1 MNANVIMTSRTPKT
15 HNPHLEQIL
24 DDALDAFDD
33 VDDTEAQQDEAEE
46 APSLPTSSRPSPA
59 DNLTLSSD
67 SREENAPPPSIE
79 DAAGR
84 AFEDALRALDQLR
97 THDTEASSSA
107 DADLAEADMKLV
119 EQFVTT
125 LGESLS
131 GLGTDPGNDN
141 LPPRAGL
148 NDEKGELP
156 IVERLVE
163 SIVGHLLSADVLK
176 QPMRQ
181 MRVAYAQW
189 LPKQTSLTDDQ
200 RRKYE
205 RQQQL
210 IHDICQK
217 YERGASTTEIMQSLA
232 DMQETGEIPDGVM
245 SQLDTDGAL
254 ETVMDRIG
262 SLDLRK

>member
-1 MNANVIMTSRTPKT
+1 MASRSSETRNT
-15 HNPHLEQIL
+15 NLEQIL
-24 DDALDAFDD
+24 DEALDAYDD
-33 VDDTEAQQDEAEE
+33 IELEAQQDEAEE
-46 APSLPTSSRPSPA
+46 APTLPVPSSSPVEGTF
-59 DNLTLSSD
+59 TLPND
-67 SREENAPPPSIE
+67 SREENAPPPSVE

-97 THDTEASSSA
+97 VHDTEASSST

-119 EQFVTT
+119 EQFVTS

-131 GLGTDPGNDN
+131 GLGPHSANEN
-141 LPPRAGL
+141 LSTQFGPSNGKA
-148 NDEKGELP
+148 DLP

-189 LPKQTSLTDDQ
+189 LPKQTSLSEEQ
-200 RRKYE
+200 RRKYG

-210 IHDICQK
+210 IQQICQK
-217 YERGASTTEIMQSLA
+217 YDRGASTTEIMQSLS
-232 DMQETGEIPDGVM
+232 DMQETGEIPEGVM

-254 ETVMDRIG
+254 ESVMERLG
-262 SLDLRK
+262 SLDVRK

>member
-1 MNANVIMTSRTPKT
+1 MANRSSNARDTN
-15 HNPHLEQIL
+15 LEQIL
-24 DDALDAFDD
+24 DDALDAYDD
-33 VDDTEAQQDEAEE
+33 IESETPQDEAEE
-46 APSLPTSSRPSPA
+46 APTLPVPSVSPTT
-59 DNLTLSSD
+59 DTFTLPSD

-97 THDTEASSSA
+97 MHDAEASSSN

-131 GLGTDPGNDN
+131 GLGPLSANENASTQPN
-141 LPPRAGL
+141 L
-148 NDEKGELP
+148 NDSKGDSP

-189 LPKQTSLTDDQ
+189 LPKQTSLSDEQ

-210 IHDICQK
+210 IQQICQK
-217 YERGASTTEIMQSLA
+217 YDRGASMTEIMQSLS
-232 DMQETGEIPDGVM
+232 DMQETGEIPEGVM

-254 ETVMDRIG
+254 ETVMERLG
-262 SLDLRK
+262 SLDVRK

>member
-1 MNANVIMTSRTPKT
+1 MANRSSKVPDT
-15 HNPHLEQIL
+15 NLEQIL
-24 DDALDAFDD
+24 DDALDAYDD
-33 VDDTEAQQDEAEE
+33 IESETPQDEAEE
-46 APSLPTSSRPSPA
+46 APTLPVPSVSPTT
-59 DNLTLSSD
+59 DTFTLPND

-97 THDTEASSSA
+97 AHDAEASSSN

-131 GLGTDPGNDN
+131 GLGPLSANENPSTQPSSND
-141 LPPRAGL
+141 
-148 NDEKGELP
+148 DKGESP

-189 LPKQTSLTDDQ
+189 LPKQTSLSDEQ

-210 IHDICQK
+210 IQQICQK
-217 YERGASTTEIMQSLA
+217 YDRGASTTEIMQSLS
-232 DMQETGEIPDGVM
+232 DMQETGEIPEGVM

-254 ETVMDRIG
+254 ETVMERFG
-262 SLDLRK
+262 ALDVRK